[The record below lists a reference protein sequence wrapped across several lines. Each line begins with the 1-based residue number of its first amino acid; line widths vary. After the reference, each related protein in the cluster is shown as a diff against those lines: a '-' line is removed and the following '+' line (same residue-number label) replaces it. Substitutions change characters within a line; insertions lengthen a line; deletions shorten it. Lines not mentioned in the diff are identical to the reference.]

1 MMTPSTHSNS
11 AQAKRIVLAD
21 DNWDW
26 ARGMSF
32 ALEDEGFTV
41 QIAQDGQE
49 AVETVTWF
57 RPSVAVLDIRMPRL
71 TGYDVARLLAQLEA
85 GQRPVLIAVT
95 SWPGENG
102 RHRAMLAGFDRYL
115 PKPSDPAI
123 LLELLRSL

>member
-1 MMTPSTHSNS
+1 MLTPTNS
-11 AQAKRIVLAD
+11 AEVKRIVLAD
-21 DNWDW
+21 DNRDW

-32 ALEDEGFTV
+32 ALESEGFAV
-41 QIAQDGQE
+41 QIAQDGQD
-49 AVETVTWF
+49 AVETVNWF

-71 TGYDVARLLAQLEA
+71 TGYDAARVLAKLEA
-85 GQRPVLIAVT
+85 GQRPMLIAVT

-115 PKPSDPAI
+115 PKPSDPTV